1 MPSTLS
7 VVTRG
12 KIACRVGLTAGP
24 CARIA
29 GLAEQN
35 PTPQLSPSGWE
46 SHPGQP
52 SDPPIGTVSPGPSS
66 CAIGIANA
74 TADCPA
80 SPRPRATSRSNAR
93 RRANRPCL
101 MTRKSRTVGVSVQ
114 ADALLTAARGQ
125 LSGRF
130 DVTAAMCSSHYW
142 HPFGLRMVLTAIILG
157 VGFLDTLPDKV
168 QAP

>member
-1 MPSTLS
+1 VRHRHRERDGRLPREPEAEANEQEQRAEAGKQALS
-7 VVTRG
+7 HDS
-12 KIACRVGLTAGP
+12 
-24 CARIA
+24 
-29 GLAEQN
+29 E
-35 PTPQLSPSGWE
+35 
-46 SHPGQP
+46 
-52 SDPPIGTVSPGPSS
+52 
-66 CAIGIANA
+66 
-74 TADCPA
+74 
-80 SPRPRATSRSNAR
+80 
-93 RRANRPCL
+93 
-101 MTRKSRTVGVSVQ
+101 SRTGGVSVQ